1 LHSFYIKMESVIR
14 VKNLSVGYGARAVLN
29 DLRFSVPKG
38 QISVMLGPSGCGKT
52 TVLKTII
59 GLIPA
64 ISGEIYLFGDQA
76 EYGSERYMN
85 NLYLRIG
92 VLYQRGALLNSLTLY
107 DNVALPLK
115 LHHSQLPPEIEKEMV
130 FSRLSQVGL
139 QGDEL
144 KYPSELS
151 EGMKKRAA
159 LARAMILGPDVIF
172 CDEPS
177 AGLDPIT
184 ATELD
189 ELLIKMKKLFGMTIV
204 VVTHELRSIEKIAD
218 RAIVLHNHGL
228 YFDGEL
234 NELLSLKDEF
244 INRFFL
250 KGNSNA

>member
-1 LHSFYIKMESVIR
+1 MESIISVE
-14 VKNLSVGYGARAVLN
+14 KLTVGYGPKTVLN
-29 DLRFSVPKG
+29 DLGFSIPRG
-38 QISVMLGPSGCGKT
+38 EISVMLGPSGCGKT

-64 ISGEIYLFGDQA
+64 ITGEIYLFGNQA
-76 EYGSERYMN
+76 DYTSERYMH

-92 VLYQRGALLNSLTLY
+92 ILYQRGALLNSLTLY

-115 LHHSQLPPEIEKEMV
+115 LHHSQLPKEVEKEMV
-130 FSRLSQVGL
+130 FSRLFQVGL
-139 QGDEL
+139 QGDEH

-159 LARAMILGPDVIF
+159 LARAMILGPEVIF

-189 ELLIKMKKLFGMTIV
+189 DLLIKMKKLFGMTIV
-204 VVTHELRSIEKIAD
+204 VVTHELRSIKKIAD

-228 YFDGEL
+228 YFDGKL
-234 NELLSLKDEF
+234 DELLSLDDEF
-244 INRFFL
+244 ITRFFL
-250 KGNSNA
+250 KGKSNA